1 MGAALCLR
9 PVGGYLAVPRA
20 ERKHRV
26 CALFICGAGRIRQMN
41 QSVSV
46 KNLTFLLSL
55 PKKKLWASAASIF
68 SFRYAAYTLGKGV
81 KDWLTVSPSLGISVC
96 L

>member
-1 MGAALCLR
+1 VGAWR
-9 PVGGYLAVPRA
+9 YLSWGANKESAPF
-20 ERKHRV
+20 
-26 CALFICGAGRIRQMN
+26 FICGAGRIRQMN

>member
-1 MGAALCLR
+1 MGAWR
-9 PVGGYLAVPRA
+9 YLSWSANVESAPF
-20 ERKHRV
+20 
-26 CALFICGAGRIRQMN
+26 LFGGAGRIRQMN

-96 L
+96 I